1 MREPSHTRASARVQ
15 SPRLDLCGLG
25 GSTDVPDEDESS
37 FCCRQN
43 EATGAAIGSPRR
55 RPALLS
61 PHDSCTTGDD
71 EHLCRLLLG
80 SGAQAAPVG
89 RAVECAVGAQGAEE
103 PAIAFQRG
111 LYNPATASAPV
122 LPTFLQGI
130 FKVALHLT

>member
-1 MREPSHTRASARVQ
+1 M
-15 SPRLDLCGLG
+15 G

-37 FCCRQN
+37 FCCRKN

-103 PAIAFQRG
+103 PAMAVRKPPVG
-111 LYNPATASAPV
+111 LASGAPALSVLSPRAS
-122 LPTFLQGI
+122 LS
-130 FKVALHLT
+130 